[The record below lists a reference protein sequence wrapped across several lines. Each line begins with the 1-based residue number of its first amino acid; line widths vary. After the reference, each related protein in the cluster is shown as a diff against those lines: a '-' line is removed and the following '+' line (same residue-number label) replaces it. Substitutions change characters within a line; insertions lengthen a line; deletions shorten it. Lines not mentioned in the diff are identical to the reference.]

1 MSRGVV
7 LSPRHPR
14 RPTPR
19 DSDIANRIALF
30 ASFFFAFLAVA
41 PDALPQ
47 AQNPPASPPV
57 RSASDARAIPRESD
71 WSLPRP
77 AEIEGLVTFSK
88 SEWGTHTLQ
97 DDSAGIAFWAENLP
111 ADLTP
116 GERIRLHGT
125 VAPGRFAPII
135 ETTNVTRLGRGNLPP
150 GRPARILDLLAGAED
165 SQRIAIEGI
174 ICHSETSDDTT
185 HWELRGQYAGIEVVV
200 SVAPT
205 GNTWTDPKW
214 IGAQVR
220 VHGVC
225 VTKFNQLAQ
234 FTASRLV
241 VQRIEDIEVLTP
253 PPEDPFALPR
263 TPLDRVLGFT
273 PNGDP
278 RAQLC
283 VTGIVT
289 APRSTRSFFIQAGDH
304 ALRIHL
310 ASPSTPPP
318 APGSLV
324 EVLGFPKAGA
334 HSPILEF
341 SRLRVLGTGR
351 LPDPRQLQ
359 WTQQEPPIDGLLVS
373 LECALIDQVPEGR
386 TRQFVVSVPNGRNL
400 LVRLPQLQPQ
410 PAPKPSN
417 LTLARGSRLRLT
429 GVYEHST
436 EVLAPDVDHGLV
448 LRDWNDVVVLH
459 PGPWW
464 TMERATITATLLGL
478 VVTLGLTWSATL
490 RRRLDAQRRQLEDQ
504 LAHRLSLER
513 RHRELTEG
521 APDAIYTLDSRGRI
535 LSANPAAV
543 TLTGRTE
550 AELRTLSIFE
560 LVAPE
565 EIERIRSRVQNR
577 FGVGGIA
584 EPIEVDIVT
593 AGGQRRTVEVASRVL
608 RPPHAPPVLEGVARD
623 ITERRRAQEA
633 LKALLATTA
642 LAGGDELFQIIVGRL
657 AEVLRVN
664 VAFIGVL
671 EADSTSSVRTLAF
684 WHDGHLVP
692 NRTYPLE
699 GSPCADV
706 LGKTMCVHPRGV
718 GALFP
723 KDHGLQKLRAEAY
736 VGLPLW
742 DAEGHPLGLLAI
754 ISTEP
759 FEPDPAQ
766 IDMLRILAA
775 RAGAEID
782 RLRATRALQE
792 SEERFRE
799 LAEQTRDVLW
809 VADLTAPR
817 LAYLSPSF
825 SRLCDRPIE
834 LVCRNPRHILRL
846 IPRDDRSRV
855 VAALRKALVEPSG
868 RYASEYRIRRTDGTL
883 GWILDEGVVIRNSEG
898 RPYRLSGV
906 ARDITTRKEAELAL
920 AAERARFRE
929 LFENSPDAIFVE
941 TLDGVVLDVNAAAC
955 RLHALARDQII
966 GRHIGDLVPIEHREQ
981 VLADFARLIAGDVTR
996 VEGWSLRSDGTE
1008 IPVELHVSRLR
1019 HEGQDALLVHARDI
1033 AFRREAQELLDG
1045 QIRILEWIATG
1056 RPVDSILEEL
1066 LRVTQ
1071 ARWRSARC
1079 GIHWLPSPTEQRLRF
1094 VSPSSGPGTT
1104 VLLDDLARY
1113 DGPILKALAEAGAS
1127 SASPAP
1133 DAAVGTDSGTPP
1145 GRSVLRLVLPG
1156 ASGNRIALIEPMQQ
1170 SDGRPLGA
1178 ITAILPE
1185 GVEPT
1190 AKNLD
1195 ILRLAGSL
1203 GGVALQR
1210 HRSDTTLREG
1220 SDRLRVANTALL
1232 SLASSDSV
1240 AKGDLGRA
1248 LPEIT
1253 EAAARGLGVLRTN
1266 VWLLDEDGSALRCM
1280 YAFGEKQEAGSTPAS
1295 IPTSRFPAYFDAL
1308 NRERFISASQVET
1321 DPRTRELHASYLGP
1335 RGITSTLDAGI
1346 RLGGQL
1352 VGVLCHEH
1360 QGAPRVWS
1368 TEEELFAGSLADL
1381 VAQTLQASQ
1390 RRLVEEALRQSE
1402 EAYRSVVSV
1411 LAEGVML
1418 VDREGTFVTFNES
1431 AASILGCS
1439 NEFLKSHRLNE
1450 VPWETIRADGSRL
1463 PAEDYPLNI
1472 TFRTGQPVTDSVMGL
1487 HRADGHWVWLSINT
1501 RPFDHDPDGAILS
1514 VLVSFADITSRY
1526 AAERELRANHDL
1538 LSAITQVQARFIADA
1553 DPSRNLGH
1561 MLTELAKMTRS
1572 DSGIIGEVNP
1582 TPDGRGRF
1590 LLCAALDVPR
1600 SDPPDPTDPKVLEV
1614 VAPKSAGLTDL
1625 MEEVLQTQAPVT
1637 RTVAANLP
1645 EIATPTESPQAPHDH
1660 PRTLHM
1666 LALPLRMDDRV
1677 LGVAGLA
1684 RRSKPYDPN
1693 ATRKLDPLVLTC
1705 ASLFGAIGAARRR
1718 QEAEAQIRELNAQL
1732 EKRVEERTADLR
1744 AMNEELAEFAYVV
1757 THDLKAPLRGIHQ
1770 LAEWLTQDHAFGLD
1784 EKGLKL
1790 LALLRRRVLHLQR
1803 LVDGLLACARV
1814 GRSPEPETAVPLTQ
1828 LLHEVIGVLAPP
1840 PQVVI
1845 DVPEDLPTLQGN
1857 AERLHQIFQNLIDN
1871 AIKYL
1876 DKPEG
1881 LIRVEATRIAN
1892 AWEFRV
1898 IDNGPGIPARYHE
1911 KVFQIF
1917 QRLDMRG
1924 DIPGTGLGLT
1934 LVRRIIEARGGR
1946 AWIET
1951 TQGTGT
1957 SICFTWPDHARRRSE

>member
-1 MSRGVV
+1 M
-7 LSPRHPR
+7 
-14 RPTPR
+14 
-19 DSDIANRIALF
+19 AFAAFAL
-30 ASFFFAFLAVA
+30 AFWGSTQS
-41 PDALPQ
+41 ALPRQ
-47 AQNPPASPPV
+47 TAPTASPAPL
-57 RSASDARAIPRESD
+57 RSISEARGIPRESD
-71 WSLPRP
+71 WTVPRP
-77 AEIEGLVTFSK
+77 IEIEGVVTFVK
-88 SEWGTHTLQ
+88 QEWSSYFIQ
-97 DDSAGIAFWAENLP
+97 DESAGIAFWGEDLP
-111 ADLTP
+111 VDLAA
-116 GERIRLHGT
+116 GERLRLHGT
-125 VAPGRFAPII
+125 VAPGRFAPIV
-135 ETTNVTRLGRGNLPP
+135 ETTNITRLGRGSLSP
-150 GRPARILDLLAGAED
+150 GRPAKVLDLLAGAED
-165 SQRIAIEGI
+165 SQRISIEGV
-174 ICHSETSDDTT
+174 ICHSKSSFDTT
-185 HWELRGQYAGIEVVV
+185 EWEIHGEYGGIEVVL
-200 SVAPT
+200 SVVPT
-205 GNTWTDPKW
+205 NTWADPKW
-214 IGAQVR
+214 IGANVR

-225 VTKFNQLAQ
+225 ASHYNEHAQ
-234 FTASRLV
+234 FTAPRLLV
-241 VQRIEDIEVLTP
+241 HRDEDIEVLDP
-253 PPEDPFALPR
+253 PPEDPFALPKV
-263 TPLDRVLGFT
+263 PLDRVLGFAPT
-273 PNGDP
+273 RDQHS
-278 RAQLC
+278 QLC

-289 APRSTRSFFIQAGDH
+289 ALRSARSFFIQAGDH

-310 ASPSTPPP
+310 ASPSLSLP

-334 HSPILEF
+334 HSPSLEF
-341 SRLRVLGTGR
+341 GRHQVLGVGG
-351 LPDPRQLQ
+351 LPIPRKLQ
-359 WTQQEPPIDGLLVS
+359 WAEREPPLDGLLVS
-373 LECALIDQVPEGR
+373 VECSLTDQVPDGGA
-386 TRQFVVSVPNGRNL
+386 RQFVVSAPGDRRL
-400 LVRLPQLQPQ
+400 LVRLPQPSL
-410 PAPKPSN
+410 KPSS
-417 LTLARGSRLRLT
+417 LVLGRGSRLLLT
-429 GVYEHST
+429 GVYEQST
-436 EVLAPDVDHGLV
+436 DANAADVDHGLV
-448 LRDWNDVVVLH
+448 LRDWSDVAVLH

-464 TMERATITATLLGL
+464 NMERATLTALLLGF

-521 APDAIYTLDSRGRI
+521 APDAIYTLDARGRI
-535 LSANPAAV
+535 VSANPAAA

-565 EIERIRSRVQNR
+565 EIDRIRSRIEAR
-577 FGVGGIA
+577 FGAGGIA
-584 EPIEVDIVT
+584 DPIEVDIIT
-593 AGGQRRTVEVASRVL
+593 SGGQRRTVEVASRVL
-608 RPPHAPPVLEGVARD
+608 RPPDAPTVLEGVARD
-623 ITERRRAQEA
+623 VTDRRRAQEA

-642 LAGGDELFQIIVGRL
+642 LAGGDELFRIIVRRL
-657 AEVLRVN
+657 AEVLRIE

-671 EADSTSSVRTLAF
+671 ETGALPSVRTLAT
-684 WHDGHLVP
+684 WRDGQP
-692 NRTYPLE
+692 APDRTYPLE
-699 GSPCADV
+699 GSPCAGV
-706 LGKTMCVHPRGV
+706 LGKSMCVHPRGV
-718 GALFP
+718 RELFP
-723 KDHGLQKLRAEAY
+723 EDQHLRDLRAESY
-736 VGLPLW
+736 VGVPLW
-742 DAEGHPLGLLAI
+742 DAEGRPLGLLGI
-754 ISTEP
+754 VSVEP
-759 FEPDPAQ
+759 FEPDNAQ

-775 RAGAEID
+775 RTGAEID

-825 SRLCDRPIE
+825 ARLCDRPIE

-846 IPRDDRSRV
+846 IPREDRSRV

-898 RPYRLSGV
+898 HPYRLSGV

-955 RLHALARDQII
+955 RLHALSRDQII

-981 VLADFARLIAGDVTR
+981 VLADFARLIAGELTR

-1008 IPVELHVSRLR
+1008 LPVELHVSRLR
-1019 HEGQDALLVHARDI
+1019 HEGHDALLVHARDI

-1045 QIRILEWIATG
+1045 QMRILEWIATG
-1056 RPVDSILEEL
+1056 RPIDTILEEL
-1066 LRVTQ
+1066 LSVTQ

-1079 GIHWLPSPTEQRLRF
+1079 GIHWLPSPAELRLRF
-1094 VSPSSGPGTT
+1094 VSPASGPGTT
-1104 VLLDDLARY
+1104 ALLDDLARY
-1113 DGPILKALAEAGAS
+1113 NGPILKALSEAGQ
-1127 SASPAP
+1127 AP
-1133 DAAVGTDSGTPP
+1133 QPSETGAPP
-1145 GRSVLRLVLPG
+1145 GRNILRMVLPG
-1156 ASGNRIALIEPMQQ
+1156 ASGNRTALIEPMQQ

-1210 HRSDTTLREG
+1210 HRSDTALREG
-1220 SDRLRVANTALL
+1220 SDRLRVANSALL

-1240 AKGDLGRA
+1240 ANGDLGRA

-1253 EAAARGLGVLRTN
+1253 EAAAHGLGVLRTN
-1266 VWLLDEDGSALRCM
+1266 VWLLDEDGSVLRCM
-1280 YAFGEKQEAGSTPAS
+1280 YAFGEMPDAGSTPS
-1295 IPTSRFPAYFDAL
+1295 SVPTSRFPAYFDAL
-1308 NRERFISASQVET
+1308 NRERFISASNVET
-1321 DPRTRELHASYLGP
+1321 DPRTRELHAAYLGP

-1352 VGVLCHEH
+1352 VGILCHEH
-1360 QGAPRVWS
+1360 QGTPRIWS
-1368 TEEELFAGSLADL
+1368 NEEELFAASLADL

-1431 AASILGCS
+1431 AASILGCTS
-1439 NEFLKSHRLNE
+1439 EFLKSHRLDQ
-1450 VPWETIRADGSRL
+1450 VPWETIRADGSKL
-1463 PAEDYPLNI
+1463 HPEDYPLAI
-1472 TFRTGQPVTDSVMGL
+1472 TFRTGQPVNDSVMGL
-1487 HRADGHWVWLSINT
+1487 HRSDGHWVWLSINT
-1501 RPFDHDPDGAILS
+1501 RPFDRDPDGIILS

-1526 AAERELRANHDL
+1526 AAERELRRNHDL

-1572 DSGIIGEVNP
+1572 DSGLIGEANP
-1582 TPDGRGRF
+1582 TPDGRSSF

-1600 SDPPDPTDPKVLEV
+1600 SDPP
-1614 VAPKSAGLTDL
+1614 APKAPEIAAPRSAGLTDL
-1625 MEEVLQTQAPVT
+1625 MEEVLRTQNAIV
-1637 RTVAANLP
+1637 
-1645 EIATPTESPQAPHDH
+1645 
-1660 PRTLHM
+1660 RTLPANDSDAAGPGAIHL

-1684 RRSKPYDPN
+1684 RRTKAYDPN
-1693 ATRKLDPLVLTC
+1693 AARKLDPLLLTC

-1718 QEAEAQIRELNAQL
+1718 HEAEAQIRELNAQL

-1770 LAEWLTQDHAFGLD
+1770 LAEWLTQDHALGLD

-1814 GRSPEPETAVPLTQ
+1814 GRSSEPETAVPLAQ

-1845 DVPEDLPTLQGN
+1845 DVPEDLPTLQGSV
-1857 AERLHQIFQNLIDN
+1857 ERLHQIFQNLIDN

-1881 LIRVEATRIAN
+1881 LIRVQATRLSD

-1898 IDNGPGIPARYHE
+1898 IDNGPGIPDRYRE

-1917 QRLDMRG
+1917 QRLDTRG

-1946 AWIET
+1946 AWIQTAEGD
-1951 TQGTGT
+1951 GTA
-1957 SICFTWPDHARRRSE
+1957 ICFTWPDRARRRSD